1 MVRNMRRKRRKSNC
15 LSLFSAVMLS
25 AILTA
30 CGAQDKGVSAADHA
44 NQQEEISLNN
54 EDRDSRL
61 EKGTI
66 SDIDLEDK
74 VEGSTPEN
82 NDSTE
87 KPSEE
92 DTVSETDSEDEVE
105 KPIPNDDGS
114 LEIYSAREVISL
126 SDDMIVGQV
135 ALEDILLGNPILYD
149 RVLIDGF
156 VFEWI
161 LTDYENEDEYNYSFE
176 EGVLI
181 ISKEDDAEY
190 TQVIHTQ
197 GEGGGWGPPASLS
210 NKFEYMDVNFDDI
223 PDLLICTGHH
233 GNQGAVTYYC
243 FLKTDA
249 GFVEAP
255 TFTEI
260 ANPSVDTENKLILS
274 QWRNSAVSHSWAE
287 YKYQDNAYVLYREL
301 REDAE
306 APEGAKDASDYI
318 WVWTVNGEVI
328 GRSGELSELEIVDLL
343 FNENSEWR
351 IADDR
356 WRTIYNNGMTADY
369 SIYNEP

>member
-1 MVRNMRRKRRKSNC
+1 MVRNMRIKRIKSNC
-15 LSLFSAVMLS
+15 LSLLCAVMLS
-25 AILTA
+25 VIFTA
-30 CGAQDKGVSAADHA
+30 CGAQDEDALAADHA
-44 NQQEEISLNN
+44 NQQEEISPNY
-54 EDRDSRL
+54 EDEDSHL
-61 EKGTI
+61 EDAI
-66 SDIDLEDK
+66 SDTDLEDK
-74 VEGSTPEN
+74 TEESTLEED
-82 NDSTE
+82 DSII
-87 KPSEE
+87 PSKE
-92 DTVSETDSEDEVE
+92 DTVPETDSEDEIQE
-105 KPIPNDDGS
+105 PIPNDDGS
-114 LEIYSAREVISL
+114 LEIYSAREIIPL
-126 SDDMIVGQV
+126 SDDIIVGQV
-135 ALEDILLGNPILYD
+135 TLEDILLGNPILYD
-149 RVLIDGF
+149 RVIIDGF

-161 LTDYENEDEYNYSFE
+161 LTDYDDEDNYFYE

-190 TQVIHTQ
+190 MQVIHTQ

-210 NKFEYMDVNFDDI
+210 YKFKYMDVNFDDV

-233 GNQGAVTYYC
+233 GNQGLVTYYC
-243 FLKTDA
+243 FLQTDT
-249 GFVEAP
+249 GFEEAP

-287 YKYQDNAYVLYREL
+287 YKYQDNAYILDREL

-306 APEGAKDASDYI
+306 APEGARDASDYI

-328 GRSGELSELEIVDLL
+328 GRSDELSESEIIDLL
-343 FNENSEWR
+343 YNENSEWR

>member
-1 MVRNMRRKRRKSNC
+1 MVRNTRRKKRKSNC
-15 LSLFSAVMLS
+15 LSLLSAVMLS

-30 CGAQDKGVSAADHA
+30 CGAQDKAASAADYA
-44 NQQEEISLNN
+44 NQQEEISPNY
-54 EDRDSRL
+54 EDQDSHL
-61 EKGTI
+61 EDAM
-66 SDIDLEDK
+66 SDTDLED
-74 VEGSTPEN
+74 EAEESTSEDD
-82 NDSTE
+82 DSIV
-87 KPSEE
+87 PSEE
-92 DTVSETDSEDEVE
+92 DTGSETDSKKEMQEPV
-105 KPIPNDDGS
+105 PNDDGS
-114 LEIYSAREVISL
+114 IEIYSAREIIPL
-126 SDDMIVGQV
+126 SDDIIVGQV
-135 ALEDILLGNPILYD
+135 TLEDILLGNPILYD
-149 RVLIDGF
+149 RVIIDGF

-161 LTDYENEDEYNYSFE
+161 LTDYDDEENYFYE

-197 GEGGGWGPPASLS
+197 GEGGGWGPPASL
-210 NKFEYMDVNFDDI
+210 NYKFEYMDVNFDDV

-233 GNQGAVTYYC
+233 GNQGLVTYYC
-243 FLKTDA
+243 FLQTDT
-249 GFVEAP
+249 GFEEAP
-255 TFTEI
+255 TFTAI

-287 YKYQDNAYVLYREL
+287 YKYQDNVYILDREL

-328 GRSGELSELEIVDLL
+328 GRSDELSESEIIDLIY
-343 FNENSEWR
+343 NENSEWR